1 MMAHLR
7 QECVKRFPDSY
18 HKSIAGFIFLR
29 FFCPAILSPDSN
41 GITTGTHRPPATAAP
56 KKKGLD
62 RRSHARSPL
71 FPLPTTP
78 VPVSPDR
85 RRPLVL
91 LSKTIQNLA
100 NEVLFGQKEQFML
113 PANAFIEANKERI
126 HQFFDE
132 IAVRVPPLSRS
143 SGRSCSQY

>member
-1 MMAHLR
+1 M
-7 QECVKRFPDSY
+7 
-18 HKSIAGFIFLR
+18 
-29 FFCPAILSPDSN
+29 
-41 GITTGTHRPPATAAP
+41 
-56 KKKGLD
+56 
-62 RRSHARSPL
+62 
-71 FPLPTTP
+71 
-78 VPVSPDR
+78 PVSPDR

-132 IAVRVPPLSRS
+132 IAVRAPSLSRP
-143 SGRSCSQY
+143 SGHSCSQY